1 MKLCFSQ
8 LMQTKMTIAV
18 IGENAT
24 RSMTVGGGSS
34 ELKAKLKYPLEG
46 LKIDIKMQVLFLQWA
61 TLRDH
66 QPMTKLFHRH

>member
-34 ELKAKLKYPLEG
+34 ELKAN
-46 LKIDIKMQVLFLQWA
+46 
-61 TLRDH
+61 
-66 QPMTKLFHRH
+66 